1 MADYIVIFDK
11 ESEESRRRVTELYP
25 SAYEHNPQIFFVRSN
40 EVSEVV
46 ASKLRIKGED
56 RNATGAVFKIS
67 SAYSGYTSKSLW
79 EWLDLD
85 E

>member
-1 MADYIVIFDK
+1 M
-11 ESEESRRRVTELYP
+11 L
-25 SAYEHNPQIFFVRSN
+25 VRPEPGSN
-40 EVSEVV
+40 EVSTAV

-56 RNATGAVFKIS
+56 KDISGAVFRMS

-79 EWLDLD
+79 EWLDVN